1 MLRQQPDDAFELS
14 LHRRGH
20 LGPRLAKILEIRR
33 REDEHLAGAV
43 RPIEVVAVSRACHL
57 HPRGKVLHFLLRAL
71 REQIVC
77 DPQRQQAR
85 AVQLVH
91 HVVVGRV
98 ILESP
103 ARVDHAR
110 HTETV
115 QLAHEIT
122 RRQELML
129 PRELRPPGE
138 RRVEDGRIRPG
149 DQQARRVA
157 RLVTLD
163 VTPGRLWRVLRV
175 PDGPQGRT
183 VQQRP
188 VVEVQH
194 EHRRV
199 RRRLVQLRQRRQPPL
214 RELPLREAAD
224 HANPLGRHG
233 TARLVAQHAHRLGE

>member
-1 MLRQQPDDAFELS
+1 
-14 LHRRGH
+14 
-20 LGPRLAKILEIRR
+20 
-33 REDEHLAGAV
+33 
-43 RPIEVVAVSRACHL
+43 
-57 HPRGKVLHFLLRAL
+57 
-71 REQIVC
+71 
-77 DPQRQQAR
+77 R

-188 VVEVQH
+188 VVEVQRSE
-194 EHRRV
+194 EHTSELQSLAYLV
-199 RRRLVQLRQRRQPPL
+199 CRLLLEKKKQLSSTP
-214 RELPLREAAD
+214 
-224 HANPLGRHG
+224 
-233 TARLVAQHAHRLGE
+233 RLTSSTIHCSVYSSSSS